1 MNVHRRQFLSAASLG
16 IAITAKSVL
25 ADEVADVLPTDLA
38 TRQGAD
44 WPTLL
49 GAKGDSIAV
58 GPVPGPW
65 PETGPK
71 IIYTLDMGEGYA
83 MPSVSRGRLLAFD
96 RVGDKIRLRC
106 IHAET
111 SKALWDFSYP
121 TAYED
126 KYGYD
131 GGPRTSPVIDG
142 SRVYIIGPEGML
154 HALDVATGKVLWKR
168 DTTAEFGVV
177 QNFFGVGSTPIVSGD
192 LLLVQ
197 VGGSPSGSDTTDI
210 ANLKST
216 GTALVAFNKR
226 TGTLAWKAGDD
237 LASYS
242 SPVLA
247 TLAQQPV
254 CLLLARSGL
263 WAFDLPSG
271 KPKLLLPWRS
281 ATLESVNAANPVPLD
296 ADQILI
302 SETYGPGAAL
312 VRATPTASEIV
323 WSDRDKRQGK
333 SLQTH
338 WCTPVRM
345 GDVVFASSGR
355 HEGNAELRCVRWRDG
370 KVLWSEPG
378 LGRASILRVG
388 ETLVVQAERG
398 EVLLVSARQ
407 DRFAVISAHRLV
419 DALGRP
425 LLRYPC
431 WAAPIMA
438 RGLLYLRGAGKMVCL
453 EAKS

>member
-177 QNFFGVGSTPIVSGD
+177 QNFFGVGSTPIVAGD

-226 TGTLAWKAGDD
+226 TGILVWKAGED

-254 CLLLARSGL
+254 CLLLAR
-263 WAFDLPSG
+263 DD
-271 KPKLLLPWRS
+271 
-281 ATLESVNAANPVPLD
+281 SVF
-296 ADQILI
+296 
-302 SETYGPGAAL
+302 L
-312 VRATPTASEIV
+312 VA
-323 WSDRDKRQGK
+323 
-333 SLQTH
+333 
-338 WCTPVRM
+338 
-345 GDVVFASSGR
+345 
-355 HEGNAELRCVRWRDG
+355 
-370 KVLWSEPG
+370 
-378 LGRASILRVG
+378 
-388 ETLVVQAERG
+388 
-398 EVLLVSARQ
+398 
-407 DRFAVISAHRLV
+407 
-419 DALGRP
+419 
-425 LLRYPC
+425 
-431 WAAPIMA
+431 
-438 RGLLYLRGAGKMVCL
+438 LRGACV
-453 EAKS
+453 